1 MYIQLQKGRK
11 RRLLL
16 AIFFSHFHMTLRFS
30 LRSIKESNILIHPL
44 LHSQTPNAGYHE
56 GDAGLAKHGYENVGW
71 AEQGYREDS
80 RVPDPEAAEG
90 PLLLG
95 RPRKAL
101 RHLSWGSAE
110 GKGDTEIVQMMP
122 FETSR
127 KCQWLTRTIAF
138 RLKIPVDQLAWRNKY
153 IVIRNSTFLR

>member
-110 GKGDTEIVQMMP
+110 GKGDTEIRANDALWNFKKMSMTNENNCIS
-122 FETSR
+122 FENTCGSTSMTKQVHR
-127 KCQWLTRTIAF
+127 
-138 RLKIPVDQLAWRNKY
+138 D
-153 IVIRNSTFLR
+153 S